1 MDKRAQG
8 AAEYLL
14 MLGAILVVTASIV
27 IMIGVIAQT
36 TGAGVSVQIDN
47 TMENVVIPGLVGA
60 LLLGRA

>member
-1 MDKRAQG
+1 MEDRSQG

-14 MLGAILVVTASIV
+14 ILGAVLVVAASIV
-27 IMIGVIAQT
+27 LMIGVIAQT